1 MDAIACKNIW
11 KIYNKGTP
19 AEVQA
24 LRGVNLRVKKGEFI
38 SIVGRSG
45 SGKSTLLNM
54 LGALDVP
61 TKGSIFIDG
70 VNISTLKDNQLA
82 VIRRKKIGFVFQSF
96 NLINSL
102 TSLENVMLPMV
113 FNGISPSQ
121 RIEKA
126 KNLLTKV
133 DLEKKFHTRPNK
145 MSGGENQRVSIAR
158 ALANNPTFIL
168 ADEPTGNLDSK
179 NGKNIM
185 DILKKL
191 NKDDITIIIVTH
203 DPKVAR
209 QAQRIVRMSDGKI
222 MDGL

>member
-11 KIYNKGTP
+11 KIYNKDTP

-133 DLEKKFHTRPNK
+133 DLEKKLHTRPNK

-209 QAQRIVRMSDGKI
+209 QAQRIVRVSDGKI

>member
-11 KIYNKGTP
+11 KIYNKDTP

-126 KNLLTKV
+126 KNLLAKV

>member
-1 MDAIACKNIW
+1 MDAISCKNLW
-11 KIYNKGTP
+11 KIYFKGTP

-24 LRGVNLRVKKGEFI
+24 LKGVNFRVKKGEFV

-61 TKGSIFIDG
+61 THGKIFIDG
-70 VNISTLKDNQLA
+70 TDISTLSDNQLA
-82 VIRRKKIGFVFQSF
+82 VIRRKKIGFVFQSY
-96 NLINSL
+96 NLIGSL

-113 FNGISPSQ
+113 FNGIPDDE
-121 RIEKA
+121 RRERA
-126 KNLLTKV
+126 KNLLLKV
-133 DLEKKFHTRPNK
+133 GLEKKMSTKPK
-145 MSGGENQRVSIAR
+145 EMSGGENQRVSIAR
-158 ALANNPTFIL
+158 ALANDPTFIL

-191 NKDDITIIIVTH
+191 NKDSITIIIVTH
-203 DPKVAR
+203 DSRIAR
-209 QAQRIVRMSDGKI
+209 EATRTVRVTDGELK
-222 MDGL
+222 DGL

>member
-1 MDAIACKNIW
+1 
-11 KIYNKGTP
+11 
-19 AEVQA
+19 
-24 LRGVNLRVKKGEFI
+24 
-38 SIVGRSG
+38 
-45 SGKSTLLNM
+45 
-54 LGALDVP
+54 
-61 TKGSIFIDG
+61 
-70 VNISTLKDNQLA
+70 
-82 VIRRKKIGFVFQSF
+82 
-96 NLINSL
+96 
-102 TSLENVMLPMV
+102 
-113 FNGISPSQ
+113 
-121 RIEKA
+121 
-126 KNLLTKV
+126 
-133 DLEKKFHTRPNK
+133 

>member
-1 MDAIACKNIW
+1 
-11 KIYNKGTP
+11 
-19 AEVQA
+19 
-24 LRGVNLRVKKGEFI
+24 
-38 SIVGRSG
+38 
-45 SGKSTLLNM
+45 
-54 LGALDVP
+54 
-61 TKGSIFIDG
+61 
-70 VNISTLKDNQLA
+70 
-82 VIRRKKIGFVFQSF
+82 
-96 NLINSL
+96 
-102 TSLENVMLPMV
+102 
-113 FNGISPSQ
+113 
-121 RIEKA
+121 
-126 KNLLTKV
+126 
-133 DLEKKFHTRPNK
+133 

-185 DILKKL
+185 DIVKKL